1 MQTSEKTRIAIIDDN
16 EDNRLIFRTYLE
28 DVYNVVEFADGEK
41 AIADMKAAPPDFVF
55 LDISLP
61 GLDGVEILRRIRQDE
76 RLQRLPVF
84 ALTAHDMIG
93 DRERFIATGF
103 DGYMSKPV
111 LDFTALTG
119 LIENV
124 STKARSA
131 LGNR

>member
-1 MQTSEKTRIAIIDDN
+1 
-16 EDNRLIFRTYLE
+16 
-28 DVYNVVEFADGEK
+28 
-41 AIADMKAAPPDFVF
+41 
-55 LDISLP
+55 
-61 GLDGVEILRRIRQDE
+61 
-76 RLQRLPVF
+76 
-84 ALTAHDMIG
+84 MIG